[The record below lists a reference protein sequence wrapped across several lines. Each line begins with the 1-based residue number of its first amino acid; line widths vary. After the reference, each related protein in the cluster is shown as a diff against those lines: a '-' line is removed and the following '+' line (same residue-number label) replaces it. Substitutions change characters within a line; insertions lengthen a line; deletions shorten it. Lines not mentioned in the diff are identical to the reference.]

1 MVDENQIL
9 VMPINDADAQV
20 RQLGAFIGRLL
31 ALRDFH
37 RVAWCSAK
45 CATNL
50 FSHLAL
56 RLYPLDELAPP
67 YRQNDE

>member
-1 MVDENQIL
+1 MML
-9 VMPINDADAQV
+9 TRKG

-37 RVAWCSAK
+37 RVAVVFGKMRNQSFQP
-45 CATNL
+45 
-50 FSHLAL
+50 FSTADCTAQ
-56 RLYPLDELAPP
+56 DELAPP